1 MSNDPTE
8 FVFNNAYCARVK
20 DARKAKGWSAE
31 TMASALGVPAERYRK
46 YENRSPLPPYLIER
60 FCLVCGLEVHYL
72 VTGKRAPTAMPL
84 IEAQTKRRA

>member
-31 TMASALGVPAERYRK
+31 TMASALGVPA
-46 YENRSPLPPYLIER
+46 
-60 FCLVCGLEVHYL
+60 
-72 VTGKRAPTAMPL
+72 
-84 IEAQTKRRA
+84 